1 MYIYKYLNTYKKY
14 IYIYFFYIYK
24 KTYTWKLPEI
34 LILEL
39 QVQSTRT
46 VLIFLFRLL
55 EFIYLWSSN
64 QQLYLVEWT
73 DGYRTPINNYLGIQ
87 LAQIY
92 PNWKR
97 EGNSSKEE
105 KGNQELGNVQG
116 IEASVGTRVGDLR
129 IFHNAGNGIRMRSCN
144 WYEWGGGPV
153 WSHRLRSSAITFCE
167 PGMWLTSISM
177 PSVADNRHIR
187 SKKID
192 KA

>member
-1 MYIYKYLNTYKKY
+1 MT
-14 IYIYFFYIYK
+14 
-24 KTYTWKLPEI
+24 LPEI

-46 VLIFLFRLL
+46 VLLFLFRLL
-55 EFIYLWSSN
+55 EFICLRSSN

-73 DGYRTPINNYLGIQ
+73 DGYRTPNKNYLGIQ
-87 LAQIY
+87 LAQLY

-105 KGNQELGNVQG
+105 KGNQELGNVHG
-116 IEASVGTRVGDLR
+116 IEASFGTRVGDLR
-129 IFHNAGNGIRMRSCN
+129 MFHKAGNGIRMRSCSWN
-144 WYEWGGGPV
+144 EWGGGPV
-153 WSHRLRSSAITFCE
+153 WSHRLRSSASTFCE

-192 KA
+192 RG